1 MLCGR
6 CGARDSG
13 TLGAGVP
20 GGGEGG
26 GGGGGALKGGLF
38 CRWCGSLIVPDD
50 LAVPLL
56 AKATHLAVFGL
67 SHHAALLLKAG
78 PRRSEER

>member
-1 MLCGR
+1 
-6 CGARDSG
+6 
-13 TLGAGVP
+13 V
-20 GGGEGG
+20 
-26 GGGGGALKGGLF
+26 F
-38 CRWCGSLIVPDD
+38 CRCCGSLIVPDD

>member
-20 GGGEGG
+20 GGGGVA
-26 GGGGGALKGGLF
+26 GGALKGGLF
-38 CRWCGSLIVPDD
+38 CRCCGSLIVPDD

-67 SHHAALLLKAG
+67 SHHAALLLKPG
-78 PRRSEER
+78 PRHSEER